1 MVSLISLSIFESL
14 CCVVVLHCV
23 FVAASSVCLPVRL
36 QVCLLRLPR
45 LADDDSKK
53 ADRLPVCSLRRF
65 GIFTPCDI
73 YGIGGVGVAGGL

>member
-1 MVSLISLSIFESL
+1 MVSFIPLFVLESL
-14 CCVVVLHCV
+14 C
-23 FVAASSVCLPVRL
+23 FVSASYFVSLLCCCLSACPS
-36 QVCLLRLPR
+36 VCLLRLPR

-65 GIFTPCDI
+65 GIFTPYDI